1 MYRLT
6 ASYQCARTHLRVE
19 KGEVV
24 CRNRALE
31 RKLLANHVLEWV
43 ESAGH
48 YLLVCDSSLL
58 SRRPA
63 ALFVELVPVL
73 LMSKNRKNLTMD
85 AAAGVHVPRSLLV
98 GVGVDDAA
106 DVE

>member
-1 MYRLT
+1 MMMMYRLT

-48 YLLVCDSSLL
+48 YLLVCDSS
-58 SRRPA
+58 SQPA
-63 ALFVELVPVL
+63 ALLVELVPVL

-98 GVGVDDAA
+98 GVVA

>member
-1 MYRLT
+1 MMMYRLT

-48 YLLVCDSSLL
+48 YLLVCDSS
-58 SRRPA
+58 SRPA

-73 LMSKNRKNLTMD
+73 LMSKNRKILTMD

-98 GVGVDDAA
+98 GVGVDDA

>member
-43 ESAGH
+43 ESAEH

-58 SRRPA
+58 SSTA
-63 ALFVELVPVL
+63 AAVELVPVL

-85 AAAGVHVPRSLLV
+85 AAAAGVHVPRSLLV
-98 GVGVDDAA
+98 GVVDA

>member
-1 MYRLT
+1 MMMYRLT

-43 ESAGH
+43 ESAEH
-48 YLLVCDSSLL
+48 YLLVCDPSS
-58 SRRPA
+58 RPA

-98 GVGVDDAA
+98 GVGVDDA